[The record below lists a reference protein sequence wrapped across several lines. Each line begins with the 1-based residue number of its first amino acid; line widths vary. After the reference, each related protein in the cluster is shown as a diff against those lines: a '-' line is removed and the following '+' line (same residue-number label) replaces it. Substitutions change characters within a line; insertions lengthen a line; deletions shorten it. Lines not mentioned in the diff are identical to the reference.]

1 MVSLVCF
8 DGINEKAEMS
18 WFDFNRCV
26 SDWQPIT
33 QNEETEIVL
42 FMNNEISE
50 TKMKE
55 LQTGK
60 IVNESWAQKLGKNVY
75 KKYSYNKNYWGRHNN
90 QSKIGYEALKMK
102 KLGGLPPILQH
113 SLRNACVPL

>member
-1 MVSLVCF
+1 MYKITPDSDWVKAVQHSRASKADGKFGVCF

-55 LQTGK
+55 LQTGI
-60 IVNESWAQKLGKNVY
+60 IVNES
-75 KKYSYNKNYWGRHNN
+75 
-90 QSKIGYEALKMK
+90 
-102 KLGGLPPILQH
+102 
-113 SLRNACVPL
+113 